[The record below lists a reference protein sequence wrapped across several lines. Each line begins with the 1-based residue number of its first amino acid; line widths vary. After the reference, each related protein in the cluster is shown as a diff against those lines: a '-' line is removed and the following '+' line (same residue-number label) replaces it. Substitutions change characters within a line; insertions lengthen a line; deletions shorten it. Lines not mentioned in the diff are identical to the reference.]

1 MQTSK
6 EHISSQQLVLAFLGY
21 YNGKI
26 DGIWSQASIDA
37 KVKFEGDE
45 SFVPAY
51 PNAGLPF
58 GTRDKLPKDWY
69 VDNRGNVKHK
79 KLSEEKTRELLAA
92 RGPKQLDTLT
102 TQQTTATIPHDS
114 TAPVMA
120 GATPQPKQESNTPT
134 VTETEEVKP
143 TEKTTEKPKK

>member
-26 DGIWSQASIDA
+26 DGIWSQASIEA

-69 VDNRGNVKHK
+69 VDKRGNVKHK
-79 KLSEEKTRELLAA
+79 KLSEEKAKELLTA
-92 RGPKQLDTLT
+92 RGPKITET
-102 TQQTTATIPHDS
+102 VQQQQPTATIPHDA

-120 GATPQPKQESNTPT
+120 AATAQPKQADTPT
-134 VTETEEVKP
+134 VTETEEVKVAD
-143 TEKTTEKPKK
+143 KSEKPKK